1 MENGL
6 QAPGCKRIQPSHLLN
21 FLTSFRFLSA
31 KRVEDSGKV
40 WYSIGEDEEHRR
52 GVPGLDEKI
61 RKPGEPRVLVEK
73 DVVYD
78 LVDVIEEPRID
89 AIVGGRLQDEIMKKV
104 AEVAERVARE
114 QFPGIAE
121 RVIREE
127 IENLKKSVDETP

>member
-1 MENGL
+1 
-6 QAPGCKRIQPSHLLN
+6 
-21 FLTSFRFLSA
+21 
-31 KRVEDSGKV
+31 V
-40 WYSIGEDEEHRR
+40 WYSIGEDEEQWK
-52 GVPGLDEKI
+52 GVPGLNEKI
-61 RKPGEPRVLVEK
+61 RKPGEPRVLAEK

-114 QFPGIAE
+114 QFSGIAE

>member
-1 MENGL
+1 V
-6 QAPGCKRIQPSHLLN
+6 K
-21 FLTSFRFLSA
+21 
-31 KRVEDSGKV
+31 KKK
-40 WYSIGEDEEHRR
+40 GE
-52 GVPGLDEKI
+52 PGLDEKI
-61 RKPGEPRVLVEK
+61 SRPGEPQVLAEN

-104 AEVAERVARE
+104 AEVAERIARE

-127 IENLKKSVDETP
+127 IENLKKPVDEAL

>member
-1 MENGL
+1 M
-6 QAPGCKRIQPSHLLN
+6 
-21 FLTSFRFLSA
+21 
-31 KRVEDSGKV
+31 
-40 WYSIGEDEEHRR
+40 
-52 GVPGLDEKI
+52 DEKI
-61 RKPGEPRVLVEK
+61 SRPGEPRVLAEK

-78 LVDVIEEPRID
+78 LVDVVEEPRID

-104 AEVAERVARE
+104 AEVAERIARE

>member
-1 MENGL
+1 VKN
-6 QAPGCKRIQPSHLLN
+6 K
-21 FLTSFRFLSA
+21 
-31 KRVEDSGKV
+31 KK
-40 WYSIGEDEEHRR
+40 GE
-52 GVPGLDEKI
+52 PGLDEKI
-61 RKPGEPRVLVEK
+61 SRPGEPQVLAEN

-104 AEVAERVARE
+104 AEVAERIARE

-127 IENLKKSVDETP
+127 IENLKKPVDEAL

>member
-1 MENGL
+1 M
-6 QAPGCKRIQPSHLLN
+6 
-21 FLTSFRFLSA
+21 
-31 KRVEDSGKV
+31 
-40 WYSIGEDEEHRR
+40 
-52 GVPGLDEKI
+52 DEKI
-61 RKPGEPRVLVEK
+61 RKPGEPRVLAEK

-104 AEVAERVARE
+104 AEVAERIARE
-114 QFPGIAE
+114 QFSGIAE